1 MGKEELIL
9 KDGEATPR
17 HRKGRDYSRVRKADE
32 WSDSLLNPAVCSL
45 DIYR

>member
-17 HRKGRDYSRVRKADE
+17 RRKGRDYSRVRKADK
-32 WSDSLLNPAVCSL
+32 WSDSQVNPAARSL